1 MTTIPSPTTL
11 GSNPRTGHLQFAKCL
26 GLLLSVVAL
35 MLSNGPA
42 RAQSSFSAPGAGT
55 SSAMEGPGPSAAV
68 SGRPSTLVLT
78 PPLVAKLGTLAD
90 GLHKEI
96 VLCLVGIITGE
107 VGRATDFVMPTPH
120 ESAPRAGSF
129 DACPGESL
137 AVWHNHPL
145 PELVEGLGDSARPQV
160 RARPRAPSEARE
172 LCRLSGSDIGT
183 LAAQGRPFAVVSV
196 DRNTWCWWSLAQVR
210 QLARLKRSLG
220 YPVAGQHS
228 WSLMDRSGPPG
239 P

>member
-1 MTTIPSPTTL
+1 MTTIPSPTAW
-11 GSNPRTGHLQFAKCL
+11 GSNREPGHLQFAKCP
-26 GLLLSVVAL
+26 GLLLSVIFLV
-35 MLSNGPA
+35 LSHGSA
-42 RAQSSFSAPGAGT
+42 RAQSSFFAPGGGT
-55 SSAMEGPGPSAAV
+55 PLAMEGPAA
-68 SGRPSTLVLT
+68 SFEELGRPSTLVMT
-78 PPLVAKLGTLAD
+78 PPLVAKLNTLAD

-96 VLCLVGIITGE
+96 VLCLFGIVTGE
-107 VGRATDFVMPTPH
+107 VGRATDFAMPTPH
-120 ESAPRAGSF
+120 ESAPRSGSF

-145 PELVEGLGDSARPQV
+145 TELVKGVGDSARPQV
-160 RARPRAPSEARE
+160 RARPRQPAEARE

-183 LAAQGRPFAVVSV
+183 LAAQGRPFAVVAV

-220 YPVAGQHS
+220 YPIPGQDS
-228 WSLMDRSGPPG
+228 WSLPDRSGPPR

>member
-1 MTTIPSPTTL
+1 M
-11 GSNPRTGHLQFAKCL
+11 QFAKCL

-35 MLSNGPA
+35 MLSIGPA

-160 RARPRAPSEARE
+160 RARPRAPAEARE

-196 DRNTWCWWSLAQVR
+196 DRNTWCCRIQECRHGVTTQSFEMTATLFQNVD
-210 QLARLKRSLG
+210 QIETGECVVETDLARAVRTG
-220 YPVAGQHS
+220 F
-228 WSLMDRSGPPG
+228 
-239 P
+239 